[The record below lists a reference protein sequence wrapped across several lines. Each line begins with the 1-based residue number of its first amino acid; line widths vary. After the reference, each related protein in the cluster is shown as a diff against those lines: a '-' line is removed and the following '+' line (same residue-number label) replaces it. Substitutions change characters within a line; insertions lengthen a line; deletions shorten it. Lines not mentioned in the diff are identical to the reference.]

1 MLTLPTYVLITPARN
16 EAQYIELTINSVV
29 SQTLRPIKWVI
40 VNDGS
45 TDNTDGNRQQNVRQR
60 HPVD

>member
-29 SQTLRPIKWVI
+29 SQTLRPIK
-40 VNDGS
+40 
-45 TDNTDGNRQQNVRQR
+45 
-60 HPVD
+60 